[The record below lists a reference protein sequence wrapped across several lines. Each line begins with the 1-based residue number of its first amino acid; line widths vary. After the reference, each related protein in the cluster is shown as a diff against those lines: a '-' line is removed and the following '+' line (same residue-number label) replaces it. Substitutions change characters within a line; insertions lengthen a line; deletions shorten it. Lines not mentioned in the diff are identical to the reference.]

1 MPGGGQTSRARKP
14 TFWQMRMPR
23 NSLLAALAP
32 THGEPHIGGLK
43 RVRLHF
49 GEVLHERGHRIRHV
63 YFPIDALVSLL
74 TNGGKHTAMVV
85 ALIGYEGLVGVSV
98 ALGEQISPVRA
109 LVQGAGMAVRVATPS
124 FVRALARHEGMQ
136 RDVNRYS
143 SDLTNLIIRT
153 AACHR
158 NHSIEQ
164 RLASWLLMVSDRV
177 STDRLELTQSF
188 LSGML
193 GVRRAGVSEAASAL
207 QAHALIR
214 YARGHIEIRDR
225 SGLRAVACD
234 CYEPLMMPRRRVT
247 ARAA

>member
-1 MPGGGQTSRARKP
+1 MPGGGQTLPARKP
-14 TFWQMRMPR
+14 TFSQMRMPG
-23 NSLLAALAP
+23 NSLLSALAL
-32 THGEPHIGGLK
+32 TDGEPHIGGLQS
-43 RVRLHF
+43 VRLRF
-49 GEVLHERGHRIRHV
+49 GDVLHERGHRIRHV
-63 YFPIDALVSLL
+63 YFPVDALVSLL
-74 TNGGKHTAMVV
+74 TNGGEQPAVAV

-109 LVQGAGMAVRVATPS
+109 LVQGAGMAMRVATPS
-124 FVRALARHEGMQ
+124 FVRALAQHETMQ
-136 RDVNRYS
+136 RDVHRYS

-153 AACHR
+153 AACQR
-158 NHSIEQ
+158 NHNIEQ

-188 LSGML
+188 LSRML

-214 YARGHIEIRDR
+214 YARGHIKIRDR

-234 CYEPLMMPRRRVT
+234 CYQPLTMPRRRVI